1 MLNIFL
7 FQIPTSFQSTCLF
20 LIKTPFEVTFLF
32 LKQSLLNAI
41 LTCRNK
47 KTVIFFLS
55 TTFYNGLKSCDVL
68 NNDMRHTGSHLAFTL
83 SSSNSISQI
92 TQTTQNHSIPQATQ
106 NPSELQNPSGQEKL
120 LGAPQ
125 NNYLHLF
132 GLL

>member
-7 FQIPTSFQSTCLF
+7 FQIPTSFQATCLF

-68 NNDMRHTGSHLAFTL
+68 NNDMRHTGSHPAFTL
-83 SSSNSISQI
+83 SSSIAFPKLHKPHK
-92 TQTTQNHSIPQATQ
+92 TTAFPKPHKILVNFRT
-106 NPSELQNPSGQEKL
+106 LVVRR
-120 LGAPQ
+120 
-125 NNYLHLF
+125 NY
-132 GLL
+132 